1 MKAARE
7 RAERA
12 ADWRLRAA
20 LVTLVVLH
28 AAVFLAGFLA
38 PYGYAD
44 QHRDFPY
51 APPSRI
57 HFIDAGGRF
66 HARPFVYGLS
76 PDGAGAYRED
86 FARAYPLRFLTH
98 GRLFGVEEPALILL
112 LGSDGYCR
120 DVFSRLLYGGRVS
133 LATGLAATLVA
144 LALGLALGSVAG
156 FFGGWFD
163 ALIMRGG
170 ELVMALP
177 WLYLLLAA
185 RAFLPLHIGAL
196 ESFALLVAIV
206 GGIGW
211 VRPARLIR
219 GVALAARERGYLQ
232 AARGFGASE
241 VYLLRRHAL
250 PETYGVALT
259 QATVLIPQFI
269 LAEVTLSFLGL
280 GIGEPLPSWG
290 NMLAEARQYHTLVS
304 HAWCSRPRSPRFR
317 SCWAIWP
324 WPILWR
330 KRTRPKVLVQVEVR
344 DFNDNV
350 AQSVTLSAKVS

>member
-1 MKAARE
+1 MGRLTV
-7 RAERA
+7 RA
-12 ADWRLRAA
+12 AILVLLA
-20 LVTLVVLH
+20 LHVAVL
-28 AAVFLAGFLA
+28 LAGFLA
-38 PYGYAD
+38 PYDYAD
-44 QHRDFPY
+44 QHRGFPY

-57 HFIDAGGRF
+57 HFIDAAGRF
-66 HARPFVYGLS
+66 HARPFVYGLA
-76 PDGAGAYRED
+76 PDGAGSYREET
-86 FARAYPLRFLTH
+86 ARLYPLRFGLH
-98 GRLFGVEEPALILL
+98 GRLFGVDDPGLIFL
-112 LGSDGYCR
+112 LGSDGYGR

-144 LALGLALGSVAG
+144 LALGLALGATAG

-163 ALIMRGG
+163 ALLMRGG

-185 RAFLPLHIGAL
+185 RAFLPLHISAL
-196 ESFALLVAIV
+196 GSFALLVAIV

-219 GVALAARERGYLQ
+219 GVALSARERGYVE
-232 AARGFGASE
+232 AARGFGASDA
-241 VYLLRRHAL
+241 YLLRRHVL

-290 NMLAEARQYHTLVS
+290 NMLAEARQYHVLVS
-304 HAWCSRPRSPRFR
+304 HAWMLAPALAAIPILFGYLVLADSLSRPRPH
-317 SCWAIWP
+317 
-324 WPILWR
+324 
-330 KRTRPKVLVQVEVR
+330 
-344 DFNDNV
+344 
-350 AQSVTLSAKVS
+350 